1 LFYGDKQN
9 LRLHLDYRYDAR
21 LVARGSALRV
31 MVNGHLV
38 NEVDLPP
45 GTHDVNRQ
53 RTVLIPVANL
63 RPFGNTVVF
72 NFDFVPANRDPVAN
86 LPLSGEILCNTALD
100 LNGLALWARMP
111 DLNLFAEAGF
121 PFTRFAD
128 LSQTVVVL
136 PTAPS
141 SQEIALYLRLM
152 SHFGAQ
158 TGYPALRVTV
168 SAPSGVMSSEKD
180 YLVLGTAADQPAFHA
195 LAPML
200 PATLDTKGV
209 HIRHVRTVFASINFV
224 RGPFFHRWLRFP
236 GDAPNEDMALVGSSS
251 ASAIIEGAESPAF
264 HDRSIIAIM
273 LEQNSAADEFADAF
287 SDPSRSAGINKSLS
301 LLQDSTFKS
310 YTSNVST
317 YHVGNVSSYGRMRIY
332 LTEHFLILLVA
343 VLTLSFLCAYYAHGW
358 MAWRAHQR
366 LKFGE
371 DDRRSGSESAI

>member
-1 LFYGDKQN
+1 
-9 LRLHLDYRYDAR
+9 
-21 LVARGSALRV
+21 
-31 MVNGHLV
+31 
-38 NEVDLPP
+38 
-45 GTHDVNRQ
+45 
-53 RTVLIPVANL
+53 
-63 RPFGNTVVF
+63 
-72 NFDFVPANRDPVAN
+72 
-86 LPLSGEILCNTALD
+86 
-100 LNGLALWARMP
+100 
-111 DLNLFAEAGF
+111 
-121 PFTRFAD
+121 
-128 LSQTVVVL
+128 
-136 PTAPS
+136 
-141 SQEIALYLRLM
+141 
-152 SHFGAQ
+152 
-158 TGYPALRVTV
+158 
-168 SAPSGVMSSEKD
+168 
-180 YLVLGTAADQPAFHA
+180 
-195 LAPML
+195 
-200 PATLDTKGV
+200 V